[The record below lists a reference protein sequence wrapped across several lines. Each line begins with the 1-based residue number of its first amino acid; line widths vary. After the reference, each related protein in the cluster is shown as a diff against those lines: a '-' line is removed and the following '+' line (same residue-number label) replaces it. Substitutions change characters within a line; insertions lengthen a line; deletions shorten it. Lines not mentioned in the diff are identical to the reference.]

1 MKTAITLTHLAGT
14 RAMKEK
20 VSLRHYVDD
29 KPKYFFFKRL
39 FDIVFSTIIIFGIL
53 SWLIPVVSL
62 FIMLDSRGPVFFVQR
77 RVGKG
82 GKIFRCLKFRTMT
95 VNSEAHQQQAGTEDH
110 RITKVGRFLRFTNLD
125 EFPQFFNVLAG
136 NMSVVGPRPH
146 MLNDCNQF
154 SKVVSGY
161 KFRNM
166 IKPGITGLSQ
176 VKGYRGPAN
185 DFATI
190 FRRFE
195 YDAFYVRNAGFSL
208 DLRII
213 RQTSGQVAYALLRKR
228 LPIPSPALRNSE
240 TDVKMQLFTANYT
253 ITDYLRASE
262 TIIFKAIQ
270 RKSYGVSALAVHGL
284 IESVKN
290 AEFRRT
296 VNKLDMIVPDG
307 QPIRWALNSFYRAGL
322 QDRVTGPIL
331 TKYVLARASEEK
343 LGVYLYG
350 STRET
355 LEKFTAFIQI
365 NYPGVV
371 ISGTHAD
378 RFREATP
385 EEDMQDISKINASG
399 AHIVL
404 VGRGC
409 PRQEKWVASHL
420 GKINS
425 VMMAVGAAFDFHAGN
440 ISQAPLWM
448 QQAGM
453 EWSYRLIQ
461 EPGKLWKRYL
471 TTNPHF
477 ILLFILC
484 KLRLRKVAFA

>member
-1 MKTAITLTHLAGT
+1 MT
-14 RAMKEK
+14 EK
-20 VSLRHYVDD
+20 VSLRHYVDE
-29 KPKYFFFKRL
+29 KSSYFFFKRL
-39 FDIVFSTIIIFGIL
+39 FDITFSLLVIVGIL
-53 SWLIPVVSL
+53 SWLIPVVGL
-62 FIMLDSRGPVFFVQR
+62 LILLDSKGGIFFIQR

-82 GKIFRCLKFRTMT
+82 GKIFGCIKFRTMMS
-95 VNSEAHQQQAGTEDH
+95 NAEANEVQAKPDDK
-110 RITKVGRFLRFTNLD
+110 RITRVGKFLRFTNLD
-125 EFPQFFNVLAG
+125 EFPQFLNVVTG
-136 NMSVVGPRPH
+136 HMSIVGPRPH
-146 MLNDCNQF
+146 MIKDCNKF
-154 SKVVSGY
+154 AKVVSGY

-166 IKPGITGLSQ
+166 VKPGITGLSQ
-176 VKGYRGPAN
+176 VKGYRGPAKE
-185 DFATI
+185 FATI

-195 YDAFYVRNAGFSL
+195 YDAFYVRNAGFGL

-213 RQTSGQVAYALLRKR
+213 RQTTGQVAYALLRR
-228 LPIPSPALRNSE
+228 RMPIPAPSLVDQE
-240 TDVKMQLFTANYT
+240 KDIKLQLFTANYS

-262 TIIFKAIQ
+262 TIISKARI

-284 IESVKN
+284 IETVKDRS
-290 AEFRRT
+290 FRNL

-307 QPIRWALNSFYRAGL
+307 QPIRWALNSFYKAGL
-322 QDRVTGPIL
+322 EDRVTGPIL

-343 LGVYLYG
+343 LSVYLYG
-350 STRET
+350 STAET
-355 LEKFTAFIQI
+355 LEKFIAFINI
-365 NYPGVV
+365 NYPGVS
-371 ISGTHAD
+371 IAGIHAD

-385 EEDMQDISKINASG
+385 EEDQADIDKINASG

-440 ISQAPLWM
+440 ISQAPAWM

-453 EWSYRLIQ
+453 EWFYRLVQ
-461 EPGKLWKRYL
+461 EPKKLWKRYL

-477 ILLFILC
+477 IILYLLC